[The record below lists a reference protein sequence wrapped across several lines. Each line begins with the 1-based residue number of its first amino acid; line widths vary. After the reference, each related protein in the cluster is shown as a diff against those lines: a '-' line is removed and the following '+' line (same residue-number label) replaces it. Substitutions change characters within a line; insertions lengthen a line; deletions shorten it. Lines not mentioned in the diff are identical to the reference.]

1 MAADGSGEQHLEL
14 PGLVRD
20 KVAEGRAKARA
31 TRARKQAE
39 AEPASVRPVAQVL
52 LDLQPAH
59 LDRTFDYTVPA
70 GMAETAVP
78 GARVKARFAGQDVDG
93 FVLARAD
100 ASEHE
105 GRLSPLRRVVSAEP
119 VLSPAIA
126 GLAGD
131 LATRYAG
138 TRSDVLRLAVPPRH
152 AAVEKEA
159 PPAVLPPRRFDP
171 APAAAAWAGH
181 QPGEA
186 FLRHLAAGGSPRAVW
201 HAAAG
206 SDWAVLLAH
215 AVASVRASGRGAV
228 VCVPDGRD
236 VARLG
241 AALDEVLGAGQHVAL
256 TADSGPAARY
266 RSFLAVSRGAVR
278 VAIGTRAAA
287 FAPVHD
293 LGLVAVWDDGDDLLA
308 EPRAPYPHARET
320 LLLRAEREG
329 AAALVG
335 GFARSVEAEQLL
347 RSGWAQEIAPTRA
360 LARERVLVG
369 ITGASDIELDRD
381 PLARTSRMPREVHQ
395 AIRAALAVGPVLV
408 QTPRRGYAAA
418 LACERCRTPARCT
431 VCTGPLGLTG
441 PATPPAC
448 AWCGTDADHWAC
460 PVCDHRGLRA
470 PVLGDART
478 AEELGRAFPGVRVV
492 TSSGERVLP
501 AVPTGPGG
509 RPMIVVATP
518 GAEPVATPG
527 YAAVVLLDSWLLLG
541 RPDLRTEEEAL
552 RRWSNAIALAAPG
565 GRALVVGDPAHP
577 ALQALVR
584 WDQPGFAR
592 REAEQRAEAH
602 LPPASRLATI
612 SGDPGALDD
621 ALTLLAAPASA
632 EVLGPVPVDEERWRA
647 VVRVPRADGAA
658 LSAALLELQRVR
670 SSRKLDAVRVQVD
683 PPTL

>member
-1 MAADGSGEQHLEL
+1 MTADEPPALEL

-39 AEPASVRPVAQVL
+39 AEITDHLPVARVL

-59 LDRTFDYTVPA
+59 LDRDFDYAVPA
-70 GMAETAVP
+70 SMAGDATP
-78 GARVKARFAGQDVDG
+78 GTRVKVRFAGQDVDG
-93 FVLARAD
+93 FVLARLE
-100 ASEHE
+100 ASDHE
-105 GRLSPLRRVVSAEP
+105 GRLSPLKRVVSPEP
-119 VLSPAIA
+119 VLVPTVA
-126 GLAGD
+126 GLAAA
-131 LATRYAG
+131 LAERYAG

-159 PPAVLPPRRFDP
+159 SADP
-171 APAAAAWAGH
+171 GQPVAPDPVTVAGAWAGH
-181 QPGEA
+181 EPAEA
-186 FLRHLAAGGSPRAVW
+186 FLRHLGSGGSPRAVW

-206 SDWAVLLAH
+206 TDWALLLAH
-215 AVASVRASGRGAV
+215 VVATTLASGRGAV
-228 VCVPDGRD
+228 VCVPDGKD
-236 VARLG
+236 VARLS
-241 AALDEVLGAGQHVAL
+241 AALDAVLGAGQHATL

-266 RSFLAVSRGAVR
+266 RSFLAISRGAVR

-287 FAPVHD
+287 FAPVRD
-293 LGLVAVWDDGDDLLA
+293 LGLVAIWDDGDDMLA

-335 GFARSVEAEQLL
+335 GFARTVEADQLL

-360 LARERVLVG
+360 LARQRVQVNIAG
-369 ITGASDIELDRD
+369 SSDIDLDRD
-381 PLARTSRMPREVHQ
+381 PLTRASRVPREVHA
-395 AIRAALAVGPVLV
+395 AIRAALPDGPVLV

-418 LACERCRTPARCT
+418 LACERCRTPARCA
-431 VCTGPLGLTG
+431 VCTGPLRLTG
-441 PATPPAC
+441 QTTPPAC
-448 AWCGTDADHWAC
+448 GWCGTEAAQWAC
-460 PVCDHRGLRA
+460 PVCAHRGLRA

-478 AEELGRAFPGVRVV
+478 AEELGRTFPGVRVL
-492 TSSGERVLP
+492 TSSGERVLSTVP
-501 AVPTGPGG
+501 AGPA
-509 RPMIVVATP
+509 IVVATP
-518 GAEPVATPG
+518 GAEPVAAEG
-527 YAAVVLLDSWLLLG
+527 YAAVVLLDTWLLLG

-552 RRWSNAIALAAPG
+552 RRWSDAIALAGPG
-565 GRALVVGDPAHP
+565 GRAVVVGDPAHP

-592 REAEQRAEAH
+592 RESAQRAEAH

-632 EVLGPVPVDEERWRA
+632 EVLGPVPVGEDQWRA
-647 VVRVPRADGAA
+647 VVRVPRPEGPA
-658 LSAALLELQRVR
+658 LSRALLELQRLR
-670 SSRKLDAVRVQVD
+670 SARKLDPVRVEVD